1 MGEDAIVTAR
11 VSRELKAKLDLLAR
25 QTNRS
30 EADLASEALAAYV
43 DVQTWQAAEI
53 ERSLAEVRAGA
64 KGIPHERI
72 VAWLESWGTDNEL
85 PPPEPDR

>member
-1 MGEDAIVTAR
+1 MGQDVTVTAR

-30 EADLASEALAAYV
+30 EAELANEALAAYV
-43 DVQTWQAAEI
+43 DVQAWHAAEI

-64 KGIPHERI
+64 EGVPHDRI
-72 VAWLESWGTDNEL
+72 VAWLESWGTDDEL
-85 PPPEPDR
+85 PPP

>member
-1 MGEDAIVTAR
+1 MGEDVIVTAR

-30 EADLASEALAAYV
+30 EADLANEALAAYV
-43 DVQTWQAAEI
+43 DVQAWQAVEI
-53 ERSLAEVRAGA
+53 ERSLAAVRAGA

-72 VAWLESWGTDNEL
+72 IAWLESWGTDNEL
-85 PPPEPDR
+85 PPP

>member
-1 MGEDAIVTAR
+1 MGEDVIVTAR

-30 EADLASEALAAYV
+30 EADLANEALAAYV
-43 DVQTWQAAEI
+43 DVQAWQAAEI

-64 KGIPHERI
+64 NGILHERI

-85 PPPEPDR
+85 PPP